1 MNQGLFLIHSMLWR
15 MFSFS
20 QQTGSVS
27 VPMARRISSVD
38 MYDGIMTGVMD
49 SGVHGTAA
57 AVAHHH
63 DQFYAQMAAAYSM
76 LPSSK
81 SPMTF
86 PATRMVKISPM
97 PP

>member
-1 MNQGLFLIHSMLWR
+1 MIHSMLWR

-38 MYDGIMTGVMD
+38 MYDGIVTGVMD

-57 AVAHHH
+57 AVPHH
-63 DQFYAQMAAAYSM
+63 DMISFTPRWLSGVFDAAQ
-76 LPSSK
+76 L
-81 SPMTF
+81 
-86 PATRMVKISPM
+86 KICR
-97 PP
+97 